1 LVIFWNLL
9 GSIKCGPHSHHQFP
23 GKRVT
28 PTYRTISC
36 NEYIKNI
43 LCRIQKQQCYSS
55 LWCPCAIIVHT
66 VLYIVLWCVYVC
78 VWILMDFYLWNIWS
92 PVNIDVKETKK
103 WKKKKILFPLL
114 TFFFYPRYSNFAHKK
129 TSERNF
135 RIFFYLKYKF
145 QNVFSKFELENFE
158 KCIPNFF

>member
-66 VLYIVLWCVYVC
+66 VLYCTLMCVC
-78 VWILMDFYLWNIWS
+78 VCLNFYGLLFMEHLKPSQYWCQR
-92 PVNIDVKETKK
+92 DKEMKE
-103 WKKKKILFPLL
+103 KKILFPLL

-145 QNVFSKFELENFE
+145 QNVFSKFELETFE